1 MSRVF
6 YCRSDFMF
14 SLRCVTIKTEA
25 APEKEGA
32 LGGIGLIPLSQKNF
46 LLSLVYFSC
55 SCNLNRR
62 SGHLRKRVPY
72 PSCIKF
78 PAEKPPWPEV
88 TFANSPKTEEEMNSV
103 SPRGCPKVPNL
114 YTHYHRKM
122 NSRRKCRNEIWNTFL
137 AYVREK
143 KSVSIRKRGRT
154 NVPTWFCGTHQNFF
168 QLTAP

>member
-1 MSRVF
+1 
-6 YCRSDFMF
+6 MF
-14 SLRCVTIKTEA
+14 SLHCVTIKTEA

-78 PAEKPPWPEV
+78 PAERPPWPEV

-114 YTHYHRKM
+114 YTHHHRKRTPAESVEM
-122 NSRRKCRNEIWNTFL
+122 KYGIHFWHTFGRRKVS
-137 AYVREK
+137 AHEK
-143 KSVSIRKRGRT
+143 GGKEMFPHDFVELIKISF
-154 NVPTWFCGTHQNFF
+154 N
-168 QLTAP
+168 